1 MYVNGEYRDDSD
13 LGKLMHDF
21 NCTDADDMNFEILA
35 EKTRYLKEN
44 PKGVKEMCKVM
55 EDLREES
62 FAEGRAEGREEGRA
76 EGREEGQEEGRKK
89 QAQMT
94 ARNLSVQGLSVEQ
107 IAQAVGFSVEAVKEW
122 LAQKTV

>member
-1 MYVNGEYRDDSD
+1 M
-13 LGKLMHDF
+13 F
-21 NCTDADDMNFEILA
+21 FE
-35 EKTRYLKEN
+35 
-44 PKGVKEMCKVM
+44 EMCKVM

-62 FAEGRAEGREEGRA
+62 FAEGWAEGFAEGWAESQTEGR
-76 EGREEGQEEGRKK
+76 RE

-122 LAQKTV
+122 LAQKDV

>member
-1 MYVNGEYRDDSD
+1 
-13 LGKLMHDF
+13 
-21 NCTDADDMNFEILA
+21 
-35 EKTRYLKEN
+35 
-44 PKGVKEMCKVM
+44 MCKVM

-76 EGREEGQEEGRKK
+76 EGREEGRAEGWIEGRAEGREEGQEEGRRE

-94 ARNLSVQGLSVEQ
+94 ARNLSVQGLSVDQ

-122 LAQKTV
+122 LAQKDV

>member
-1 MYVNGEYRDDSD
+1 M
-13 LGKLMHDF
+13 F
-21 NCTDADDMNFEILA
+21 FE
-35 EKTRYLKEN
+35 
-44 PKGVKEMCKVM
+44 EMCKVM

-62 FAEGRAEGREEGRA
+62 FAEGWAES
-76 EGREEGQEEGRKK
+76 QTEGRKK

-94 ARNLSVQGLSVEQ
+94 ARNLSTQGLSVEQ

>member
-1 MYVNGEYRDDSD
+1 M
-13 LGKLMHDF
+13 
-21 NCTDADDMNFEILA
+21 
-35 EKTRYLKEN
+35 KEN

-62 FAEGRAEGREEGRA
+62 FAEGREEGRA
-76 EGREEGQEEGRKK
+76 EGRKK

-107 IAQAVGFSVEAVKEW
+107 IAQAVGFSVETVEEW
-122 LAQKTV
+122 LAQRDV

>member
-1 MYVNGEYRDDSD
+1 
-13 LGKLMHDF
+13 
-21 NCTDADDMNFEILA
+21 
-35 EKTRYLKEN
+35 
-44 PKGVKEMCKVM
+44 M

-76 EGREEGQEEGRKK
+76 EGREVNYTESRTEGRKK

-94 ARNLSVQGLSVEQ
+94 VRNLSAQGLSVEQ

-122 LAQKTV
+122 LAQKDV

>member
-1 MYVNGEYRDDSD
+1 M
-13 LGKLMHDF
+13 F
-21 NCTDADDMNFEILA
+21 FE
-35 EKTRYLKEN
+35 
-44 PKGVKEMCKVM
+44 EMSKVM

-62 FAEGRAEGREEGRA
+62 FAEGWAEGFAEGWAESQTEGR
-76 EGREEGQEEGRKK
+76 RE

-122 LAQKTV
+122 LAQKDV

>member
-1 MYVNGEYRDDSD
+1 MGSRIDR
-13 LGKLMHDF
+13 GKM
-21 NCTDADDMNFEILA
+21 EK
-35 EKTRYLKEN
+35 KTRYLKEN

-62 FAEGRAEGREEGRA
+62 FAEGRAEGR
-76 EGREEGQEEGRKK
+76 KK

-94 ARNLSVQGLSVEQ
+94 ARNLSVQDLSVEQ

>member
-1 MYVNGEYRDDSD
+1 M
-13 LGKLMHDF
+13 
-21 NCTDADDMNFEILA
+21 
-35 EKTRYLKEN
+35 KEN
-44 PKGVKEMCKVM
+44 LKGVKEMCKVM

-62 FAEGRAEGREEGRA
+62 FAEGREEGRI
-76 EGREEGQEEGRKK
+76 E

-122 LAQKTV
+122 LAQKAV

>member
-1 MYVNGEYRDDSD
+1 M
-13 LGKLMHDF
+13 F
-21 NCTDADDMNFEILA
+21 FE
-35 EKTRYLKEN
+35 
-44 PKGVKEMCKVM
+44 EMSKVM

-62 FAEGRAEGREEGRA
+62 FAEGWAEGFAEGWAESQTEGR
-76 EGREEGQEEGRKK
+76 RE

-122 LAQKTV
+122 LAQKAV

>member
-1 MYVNGEYRDDSD
+1 MGSRIDG
-13 LGKLMHDF
+13 GKL
-21 NCTDADDMNFEILA
+21 E

-62 FAEGRAEGREEGRA
+62 FAEGRRE
-76 EGREEGQEEGRKK
+76 

-122 LAQKTV
+122 LAQKDV

>member
-1 MYVNGEYRDDSD
+1 M
-13 LGKLMHDF
+13 
-21 NCTDADDMNFEILA
+21 
-35 EKTRYLKEN
+35 KEN
-44 PKGVKEMCKVM
+44 PKGVREMCKVM

-62 FAEGRAEGREEGRA
+62 FAEGR
-76 EGREEGQEEGRKK
+76 EEGQEEGRRE

-94 ARNLSVQGLSVEQ
+94 ARNLSVQGLSVDQ